1 MKVFEIGSEYDWDS
15 NKNLVKLEGNAI
27 EFNCGIDT
35 LKFFRSGRDAL
46 RYIAKALRKYID
58 TVKNIS
64 TMNCQSTE
72 TLKHIDLKRMY
83 TIRLKHCRT
92 FFDELSSLDNIR
104 LLGSEAVK
112 STLYFPVLVKA
123 QSIVQKKLAEKGIY
137 APVIWPLPK
146 LAEGVCEIADDVAAH
161 MLGIP
166 CDHRYTVQLV

>member
-35 LKFFRSGRDAL
+35 LKFFRSG
-46 RYIAKALRKYID
+46 
-58 TVKNIS
+58 
-64 TMNCQSTE
+64 TE

-166 CDHRYTVQLV
+166 CDHRYTDEEILQVIHIIKEVM